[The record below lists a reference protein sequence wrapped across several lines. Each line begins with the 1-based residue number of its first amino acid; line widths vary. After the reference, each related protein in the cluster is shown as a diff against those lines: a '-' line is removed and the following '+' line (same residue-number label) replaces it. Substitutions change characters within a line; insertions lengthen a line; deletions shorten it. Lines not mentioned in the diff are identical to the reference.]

1 MNKCIFLGRLANDP
15 EISSYNNAIAG
26 TTESIAK
33 YRLAIN
39 KRAAKGEKEADYISV
54 VAFKANAAFAEK
66 YLKKGMQIMLVS
78 HVVTGNYVNKDGV
91 KIYTTDFI
99 AESQEFTE
107 TKKTVESRQNSQVFV
122 KIDDNEEVP
131 FD

>member
-39 KRAAKGEKEADYISV
+39 KRAAQGEKEADYISV

>member
-1 MNKCIFLGRLANDP
+1 
-15 EISSYNNAIAG
+15 
-26 TTESIAK
+26 
-33 YRLAIN
+33 
-39 KRAAKGEKEADYISV
+39 
-54 VAFKANAAFAEK
+54 
-66 YLKKGMQIMLVS
+66 MLVS

-122 KIDDNEEVP
+122 KTDDNEEVP